1 MSADISDELLA
12 RVAQNEEHLAI
23 LRDLALA
30 SYIVV
35 PISAHDRV
43 LGALSLATSRHSGR
57 RYGASEL
64 ALAEHLGRRAGL
76 AIQNAQLYREAQES
90 VRLRQQMLAVVSHDL
105 RNPLSAVKL
114 AAELVKQRGLDQN
127 DPRQIKHAE
136 TIHRSAS
143 RMEHLIGDLLDMA
156 SIHAGKLK
164 IERRSEQVDVLV
176 HEAAEANE
184 PIAAAQGIGFTI
196 AADLP
201 DLSVECDRERV
212 LQVFSNLLGNA
223 FKFCRR
229 GDGVTLRAV
238 RDGREVRFEVSDSG
252 PGIPVEERPHIF
264 EPYWS
269 AERHGRKGTGLGL
282 FITRGVVEAHGG
294 RIWVESEPGRGTTF
308 FFTLPVAHRS

>member
-1 MSADISDELLA
+1 
-12 RVAQNEEHLAI
+12 
-23 LRDLALA
+23 
-30 SYIVV
+30 
-35 PISAHDRV
+35 
-43 LGALSLATSRHSGR
+43 
-57 RYGASEL
+57 
-64 ALAEHLGRRAGL
+64 
-76 AIQNAQLYREAQES
+76 
-90 VRLRQQMLAVVSHDL
+90 
-105 RNPLSAVKL
+105 
-114 AAELVKQRGLDQN
+114 
-127 DPRQIKHAE
+127 
-136 TIHRSAS
+136 
-143 RMEHLIGDLLDMA
+143 MEHLIGDLLDMA